1 MKKIYLGMLLMF
13 AGPAQQVLVAQ
24 DIQLSQF
31 YQTTLYRNPAF
42 AGIMKGD
49 IRAQVVTRSQWNSIA
64 NAYKTGSFNLEYRTK
79 SGSMDDYVTWGLQ
92 VYHDRAG
99 TADLRSTLLMP
110 AFNYH
115 RSLSQTS
122 NQYLSLAVM
131 GGLVQRRIDRS
142 KITTNTTYETGADG
156 EDQLN
161 TGVTFWDGSVGI
173 SYNAGLGENE
183 RNNMLLGFAYHHFNK
198 PNNSFFNDPA
208 ARLDPKMVFSADI
221 GFGLNDYSSAN
232 FYSDYL
238 LQGSYRQFMTG
249 ILYGLQLGAGTEETQ
264 NRLQGGAFLRWG
276 DAVIPT
282 LKLDYGNFAF
292 GFSYDVNISKLS
304 AKSSGRGG
312 FELSV
317 SWSGFRDP
325 DGSGYGLKCPRF
337 Y

>member
-1 MKKIYLGMLLMF
+1 MKKMYIGMLLIL
-13 AGPAQQVLVAQ
+13 AGPGQRAIRAQ

-49 IRAQVVTRSQWNSIA
+49 MRMQVVTRSQWNSLA
-64 NAYKTGSFNLEYRTK
+64 NAYKTGSLNLEYRTK
-79 SGSMDDYVTWGLQ
+79 SGDMDDFVTWGLQ

-99 TADLRSTLLMP
+99 TADLRSTILMP

-122 NQYLSLAVM
+122 NQYLSLGIM

-142 KITTNTTYETGADG
+142 KITTNNTYDTGTDG
-156 EDQLN
+156 EDQLKN
-161 TGVTFWDGSVGI
+161 GITFWDGSVGI

-198 PNNSFFNDPA
+198 PNNSLFNDQSV
-208 ARLDPKMVFSADI
+208 RLDPKMVFSADI
-221 GFGLNDYSSAN
+221 GFGLNDYSSAT

-238 LQGSYRQFMTG
+238 LQGSYRQFIAGM
-249 ILYGLQLGAGTEETQ
+249 LYGLKIGPGSEAPDNMLH
-264 NRLQGGAFLRWG
+264 GGAFLRWG
-276 DAVIPT
+276 DAIIPT
-282 LKLDYGNFAF
+282 LKLDYGHFSF

-304 AKSSGRGG
+304 AKSTGRGG

-317 SWSGFRDP
+317 NWSGFRDP